1 MSEGGRVEKDHV
13 AKSSIAVDAPAD
25 KVWSALVTPDAIKQY
40 MFGTTVTSDW
50 QVGRPIVWKGEWQ
63 GKQYEDK
70 GTILRNDPPRT
81 LQYSHFSPQSGVP
94 DRPENYHTVTI
105 HLEPH
110 GTQTRVV
117 LTQDNNPTEQ
127 VREHYEKNWTLMLSA
142 LKQFVEQQARR

>member
-1 MSEGGRVEKDHV
+1 VETDYI
-13 AKSSIAVDAPAD
+13 AKSSIDVDAPAD

-40 MFGTTVTSDW
+40 MFGTTVISDW

-63 GKQYEDK
+63 GNRYEDK

-81 LQYSHFSPQSGVP
+81 LQYSHFSPQSGAP
-94 DRPENYHTVTI
+94 DRPESYHTVTI

-110 GTQTRVV
+110 GMQTRVV

-127 VREHYEKNWTLMLSA
+127 VREHYEKNWTMMLSA
-142 LKQFVEQQARR
+142 LKQFVEQQARG